1 MICSSDSIG
10 DMFVRLRNAHKAG
23 HNLVEMPH
31 SKSKG
36 EISRILKR
44 EGFISDYVVEG
55 GVKKKLRIYLK
66 YGKGNEPAICGLK
79 RISKPGLRRY
89 VSADK
94 IPRILDGLGMAI
106 LSTSSGMMTDK
117 EARSRKIGG
126 EILGS
131 VW

>member
-10 DMFVRLRNAHKAG
+10 DMFARLRNAHKAG

-31 SKSKG
+31 SKLKG

-44 EGFISDYVVEG
+44 EGFISDYVIEG
-55 GVKKKLRIYLK
+55 GAIKKLRIYLK
-66 YGKGNEPAICGLK
+66 YGKENEPAIRGLK

-89 VSADK
+89 VSAGK
-94 IPRILDGLGMAI
+94 IPRTLSGFGIAI